1 VAVLGANPLSERSG
15 LISTITTNDGTEI
28 YNKDWGE
35 GPAVTFSHGWPL
47 DSDMWDGLLK
57 GV

>member
-1 VAVLGANPLSERSG
+1 M
-15 LISTITTNDGTEI
+15 STITTNDGTKI
-28 YNKDWGE
+28 YYKDWGE